1 MNAFMKNTK
10 IGTRVMIS
18 LALPIIGFL
27 LFSGDL
33 ILEKRQVVNDVG
45 KIQRLADLAPVVSA
59 VVHELQKERGTS
71 AVFIG
76 SKGQKFAQ
84 QLPVQRKDTDA
95 RYESLKAALKTVDL
109 ASYSATFVKEVGAAR
124 EALAQLDEK
133 RRQISDFQLSVPK
146 MASYYTPTI
155 AKLLGI
161 VEEMAILST
170 NAKIT
175 NAITAY
181 TSFLQGKERAGIE
194 RAMGGAGFGAG
205 KFSPTIYKKFIEL
218 IAQQAVLFSTF
229 ELYGSDQQKEF
240 FDATVVGADVDEVD
254 RMRKVAIASIENKN
268 TQGIEGPYWFATITK
283 KIDLMKKV
291 EDKISLDLQDL
302 SSEIQSDAQSIL
314 FILSSFT
321 GVLLLITGILVFVV
335 VRGITQ
341 PISGITDAMTELADG
356 NLAVEIV
363 GIDRGDEIGTMAG
376 TVQVFKDN
384 AKKVKKM
391 EAEQAESEKRA
402 EEEKR
407 NLMNGMAD
415 NFQTSVGDVI
425 SIVSSASTQ
434 LQASAEAL
442 TVASENTNEQAS
454 AVASA
459 SNQASANVQT
469 VASAAEELS
478 SSINEIG
485 RQVKQSSDMADSAV
499 SESEHANTMV
509 QGLATD
515 ADKIGE
521 VVSLITDIAEQTN
534 LLALNATIEAA
545 RAGEAGKGFAVVASE
560 VKNLANQ
567 TARATDEISS
577 QIGGIQN
584 ATKGSAEAI
593 ASITKTIGKISET
606 TTAIAAAV
614 EEQGVATQEIA
625 RNVEQAAEGTT
636 DVSTNISGVTAAA
649 AETGQSA
656 SEVLTAAGELSKQSE
671 FLSTEVAKF
680 IAEVRQA

>member
-1 MNAFMKNTK
+1 MNAAMKNTK
-10 IGTRVMIS
+10 IGVRVMIS
-18 LALPIIGFL
+18 LALPIMGLL

-33 ILEKRQVVNDVG
+33 VIEKLQTVNELG
-45 KIQRLADLAPVVSA
+45 KVQRLADLAPVVSA

-76 SKGQKFAQ
+76 SKGKKFAE

-95 RYESLKAALKTVDL
+95 KHEALKEALKSFDP
-109 ASYSATFVKEVGAAR
+109 ASYSQIFVEEVNAAR
-124 EALAQLDEK
+124 EALAQLEEK
-133 RRQISDFQLSVPK
+133 RSQISNFQLTVPN
-146 MASYYTPTI
+146 MAKYYTPTI

-161 VEEMAILST
+161 VEEMAILSSD
-170 NAKIT
+170 AKIT

-194 RAMGGAGFGAG
+194 RAMGGAGFGGRNFPPA
-205 KFSPTIYKKFIEL
+205 IYKKFIEL
-218 IAQQAVLFSTF
+218 IAQQQVLFGTF
-229 ELYGSDQQKEF
+229 KLYGSNEQKEF
-240 FDATVVGADVDEVD
+240 FDTMIVGADVDKVD
-254 RMRKVAIASIENKN
+254 DMRKIAIASIESKD
-268 TQGIEGPYWFATITK
+268 TQGIEGPDWFATITK
-283 KIDLMKKV
+283 KINLMKKV
-291 EDKISLDLQDL
+291 EDKISLDLQNL
-302 SSEIQSDAQSIL
+302 SREIQSDAQSTLYIL
-314 FILSSFT
+314 CSFT
-321 GVLLLITGILVFVV
+321 IILLLITGVLVFLI
-335 VRGITQ
+335 VRGITK
-341 PISGITDAMTELADG
+341 PISGITEAMTELADG
-356 NLAVEIV
+356 NLAVEIE
-363 GIDRGDEIGTMAG
+363 GIDRGDEIGTMAN

-384 AKKVKKM
+384 AKRVKKM
-391 EAEQAESEKRA
+391 EAQQAESEKRA
-402 EEEKR
+402 EQEKHE
-407 NLMNGMAD
+407 LMNGMAD

-425 SIVSSASTQ
+425 TIVSSASTQ
-434 LQASAEAL
+434 LQASAQAL

-485 RQVKQSSDMADSAV
+485 RQVKQSSEMADSAV

-577 QIGGIQN
+577 QIGGIQD

-593 ASITKTIGKISET
+593 ASITRTIGQISET

-614 EEQGVATQEIA
+614 EEQGAATQEIA
-625 RNVEQAAEGTT
+625 RNVEQAAAGTT
-636 DVSTNISGVTAAA
+636 DVSENISGVTAAA

-656 SEVLTAAGELSKQSE
+656 SEVLAAAGELSVQSE
-671 FLSTEVAKF
+671 FLSTEVSKF
-680 IAEVRQA
+680 IAEVRHA